1 MITNV
6 TGLIDINYQ
15 RVRTISVCGW
25 GGARLGMRGFIRG
38 EGGVQKSNKRE
49 AIGIKLIGRGLL

>member
-1 MITNV
+1 MIEFKKKKMITNV

-25 GGARLGMRGFIRG
+25 GWGRKARDDGFHSRRGR
-38 EGGVQKSNKRE
+38 
-49 AIGIKLIGRGLL
+49 GIKK

>member
-1 MITNV
+1 MIELKKKKMITNV

-25 GGARLGMRGFIRG
+25 GGGKARDEGFHSR
-38 EGGVQKSNKRE
+38 R
-49 AIGIKLIGRGLL
+49 GRGTKK

>member
-1 MITNV
+1 MIEFKKKKMITNV

-25 GGARLGMRGFIRG
+25 GGARLGMRGFIRS
-38 EGGVQKSNKRE
+38 EGGVQKK
-49 AIGIKLIGRGLL
+49 